1 MKIAKSGK
9 AKNPP
14 GTFLLPYLQY
24 ISVLILHIICELSG
38 VCKALSS
45 NGHFPIDS
53 EKEISD
59 DELENLALTFLSPE
73 ILSGMVDSNWKTRL
87 SKVQEFSQVC
97 VKV

>member
-1 MKIAKSGK
+1 
-9 AKNPP
+9 
-14 GTFLLPYLQY
+14 LL
-24 ISVLILHIICELSG
+24 G
-38 VCKALSS
+38 VYKALST
-45 NGHFPIDS
+45 NGHLPIDG

-97 VKV
+97 VKVKCYFIVYSQLFMIVTDN